1 MEVVLQGKRYSI
13 TRESVERV
21 RDEPPGTAQRYVV
34 RVGTVDYPLKQ
45 AASAGLG
52 VPPVA
57 FTSQQ
62 AYRWL
67 AKLGFDVTDLGRPV
81 ASR

>member
-1 MEVVLQGKRYSI
+1 MGSA
-13 TRESVERV
+13 TRWTKADVERV
-21 RDEPPGTAQRYVV
+21 VDEAPDLPRRYVV
-34 RVGTVDYPLKQ
+34 EVKRKRYPIKQ

-62 AYRWL
+62 AYQWL
-67 AKLGFDVTDLGRPV
+67 SRLNFDVIDLKG
-81 ASR
+81 

>member
-1 MEVVLQGKRYSI
+1 MDVVLQGKQCSI
-13 TRESVERV
+13 TRESVECV
-21 RDEPPGTAQRYVV
+21 RDEPPGIAQRYFV
-34 RVGTVDYPLKQ
+34 RFGNVDYPLKQ

-67 AKLGFDVTDLGRPV
+67 VKLGFEVLDLKQP
-81 ASR
+81 SD

>member
-1 MEVVLQGKRYSI
+1 VVEVGDR
-13 TRESVERV
+13 R
-21 RDEPPGTAQRYVV
+21 
-34 RVGTVDYPLKQ
+34 YPLKQ

-62 AYRWL
+62 AYGWL
-67 AKLGFDVTDLGRPV
+67 SRLGFDVIDLEQE
-81 ASR
+81 

>member
-1 MEVVLQGKRYSI
+1 MDVTLNGKRYAM
-13 TRESVERV
+13 TKADVERV
-21 RDEPPGTAQRYVV
+21 AGATPDAPQRYAVKIK
-34 RVGTVDYPLKQ
+34 GKQYPIKQ
-45 AASAGLG
+45 AASVGLG

-67 AKLGFDVTDLGRPV
+67 SKLGFDVIDLKG
-81 ASR
+81 

>member
-1 MEVVLQGKRYSI
+1 MDVVLQGKRFSI
-13 TRESVERV
+13 TRESVECV

-34 RVGTVDYPLKQ
+34 CLRGVDYPLKQ

-67 AKLGFDVTDLGRPV
+67 VKLGFEVLDLRQQGT
-81 ASR
+81 S

>member
-1 MEVVLQGKRYSI
+1 MDVVLQGKRYRITQESI
-13 TRESVERV
+13 EAVLKQ
-21 RDEPPGTAQRYVV
+21 EPASPQRYVV
-34 RVGTVDYPLKQ
+34 EVGDRRYPLKQ

-62 AYRWL
+62 AYGWL
-67 AKLGFDVTDLGRPV
+67 SRLGFDVIDLDQE
-81 ASR
+81 